1 MSNSDEALTEET
13 LRHLLTDTLIRIGIL
28 AFLVYLCVQ
37 VFAPFSGLMMWALIL
52 AIALYPLNLMLAKKL
67 GGKSGLAATIIVLAG
82 LLVIGGPTVMIGES
96 FASHLHSGYNKFE
109 SGQLAIPTPSEKVA
123 EWPLVGEKVY
133 SAWSNAADNLPAF
146 LEDSR
151 PQLVEFSKKML
162 KTAASTAGG
171 VMLFLVALI
180 VAGIMMAYGDSGS
193 RAIQNIYIRFAGPA
207 KGPRLHQLSVA
218 TVRSVATGV
227 VGVAFI
233 QALLLGLGFIFAGVP
248 GAGILAIVVLVLGIV
263 QLPPTLV
270 AVPVIIYLW
279 MGGDASTASNIFFTI
294 YLMLAG
300 MSDNILKPMLLG
312 RGVDVPMPIVLFG
325 ALGGMVS
332 AGIIGLFIGAIL
344 LSVGYQLF
352 MDWVAETSQHI
363 EEEDSAVTGTD

>member
-1 MSNSDEALTEET
+1 
-13 LRHLLTDTLIRIGIL
+13 
-28 AFLVYLCVQ
+28 
-37 VFAPFSGLMMWALIL
+37 
-52 AIALYPLNLMLAKKL
+52 
-67 GGKSGLAATIIVLAG
+67 
-82 LLVIGGPTVMIGES
+82 
-96 FASHLHSGYNKFE
+96 
-109 SGQLAIPTPSEKVA
+109 
-123 EWPLVGEKVY
+123 VGEKVY

-352 MDWVAETSQHI
+352 IEWVAEASQNGEQEGSAATSS
-363 EEEDSAVTGTD
+363 E

>member
-151 PQLVEFSKKML
+151 PQLVEFCALGCNRCRRRCLYPGIAARPWLYFCGCARRRYISNCCAGARYRA
-162 KTAASTAGG
+162 TAA
-171 VMLFLVALI
+171 
-180 VAGIMMAYGDSGS
+180 Y
-193 RAIQNIYIRFAGPA
+193 
-207 KGPRLHQLSVA
+207 
-218 TVRSVATGV
+218 
-227 VGVAFI
+227 
-233 QALLLGLGFIFAGVP
+233 P
-248 GAGILAIVVLVLGIV
+248 GRR
-263 QLPPTLV
+263 
-270 AVPVIIYLW
+270 
-279 MGGDASTASNIFFTI
+279 GGDASTASNIFFTI

-352 MDWVAETSQHI
+352 IEWVAEASQNG
-363 EEEDSAVTGTD
+363 EEDSVVTGTE

>member
-1 MSNSDEALTEET
+1 MARSSVRRRN
-13 LRHLLTDTLIRIGIL
+13 
-28 AFLVYLCVQ
+28 
-37 VFAPFSGLMMWALIL
+37 
-52 AIALYPLNLMLAKKL
+52 
-67 GGKSGLAATIIVLAG
+67 ATRR
-82 LLVIGGPTVMIGES
+82 
-96 FASHLHSGYNKFE
+96 FF
-109 SGQLAIPTPSEKVA
+109 TP
-123 EWPLVGEKVY
+123 P
-133 SAWSNAADNLPAF
+133 SA
-146 LEDSR
+146 
-151 PQLVEFSKKML
+151 
-162 KTAASTAGG
+162 
-171 VMLFLVALI
+171 
-180 VAGIMMAYGDSGS
+180 
-193 RAIQNIYIRFAGPA
+193 
-207 KGPRLHQLSVA
+207 A

-248 GAGILAIVVLVLGIV
+248 GAGVLAFVVLVLGIV

-352 MDWVAETSQHI
+352 MDWVAEASQNG
-363 EEEDSAVTGTD
+363 EEDSVVTGTE